1 MIDYN
6 KISANT
12 GTLTVSVLYLRE
24 VMLLNRRWAYQVVIY
39 NPDGKPLVD
48 VEITIPA
55 SYKFEKTSDKLL
67 AELVQ
72 NAYAYA
78 GHLDEYADVDL
89 TSEDEDEDSKKL
101 KHFYDRFAPNKMSN
115 FGLAETIFNLAD
127 CEEDERRGDVEFH
140 FNNVFRCT
148 SEVYKVL

>member
-1 MIDYN
+1 MIEYN

-12 GTLTVSVLYLRE
+12 GTLTVSALFIE
-24 VMLLNRRWAYQVVIY
+24 EIELLKRRWVYQVVIN
-39 NPDGKPLVD
+39 NPEGKPLVD
-48 VEITIPA
+48 VQITIPVSYVHEKA
-55 SYKFEKTSDKLL
+55 SQKLL
-67 AELVQ
+67 GELVQ

-89 TSEDEDEDSKKL
+89 TNEDEDEDSKKL

-115 FGLAETIFNLAD
+115 FGLGETIFNLAD

-148 SEVYKVL
+148 SEVYKLL